1 MAKVEIK
8 LPKNFEERLSRLVEK
23 TDEILPKVLE
33 AGGEVVLAKVKG
45 NLSSVVG
52 QGTKEESRS
61 TGELEHS
68 LGLSPAKQKRDGSG
82 WDIKVGF
89 AEPRSDGGSNAKIAN
104 ILEYGKHG
112 QAPKPFLKPARTQSR
127 SAAVEAMKA
136 KLEGEVDG
144 I

>member
-1 MAKVEIK
+1 M
-8 LPKNFEERLSRLVEK
+8 PEEFLLKLSRLGEK
-23 TDEILPKVLE
+23 TDEIIPKVLE
-33 AGGEVVLAKVKG
+33 AGGEVVLAKVKS

-52 QGTKEESRS
+52 RGTKVKSRS
-61 TGELEHS
+61 TGELERS

-112 QAPKPFLKPARTQSR
+112 QPPKPFMKPARRQSR
-127 SAAVEAMKA
+127 KATIEAMKG
-136 KLEGEVDG
+136 KFDQEVER

>member
-1 MAKVEIK
+1 MAKIEMK
-8 LPKNFEERLSRLVEK
+8 MPDEFLLKLSRLGDK
-23 TDEILPKVLE
+23 TDEIIPKVLE
-33 AGGEVVLAKVKG
+33 AGGEVVLAKVKS

-52 QGTKEESRS
+52 RGTKVKSRS
-61 TGELEHS
+61 TGELENS

-82 WDIKVGF
+82 WDIKIGF

-112 QAPKPFLKPARTQSR
+112 QPPKPFMKPARRQSR
-127 SAAVEAMKA
+127 NATIEAMKE
-136 KLEGEVDG
+136 KFDQEVER